1 MVSGLND
8 VIPPILCEA
17 AVPSGALLGRGQ
29 GEANTAPS
37 ANLKAL
43 RAKIGE
49 LTFENDFYEGPIT
62 KAGLLNARR

>member
-1 MVSGLND
+1 M
-8 VIPPILCEA
+8 
-17 AVPSGALLGRGQ
+17 LGRGQ